1 VIFEDRYSTATERE
15 IIMDKDVFDYI
26 EEGDERPTN
35 RSGMVWNVLTALV
48 LLTAVVV
55 GVIFVIVL
63 INPNVGFN
71 PFPPPEMPIRA
82 AMDTPT
88 PTPKSVLPP
97 TWTPTASPIPVIPN
111 TPVPTNTPLPTQEEP
126 VEGEGDSESGS
137 GGDVDV
143 LGDMPVV
150 LHDGS
155 PQYIPAT
162 SFHPNSGCEWMGVAG
177 QVIDVNGAPVQGL
190 IVEVGGTLA
199 GENIGNPTVLQA
211 TGLATAY
218 GEAGFEVK
226 LADEPIDSSG
236 SIWIQVLDQAGLPLS
251 EQISF
256 FTFDDCDKNLIVI
269 YFKQIR

>member
-1 VIFEDRYSTATERE
+1 
-15 IIMDKDVFDYI
+15 MDKDVFDYI
-26 EEGDERPTN
+26 EEGEGETTSN
-35 RSGMVWNVLTALV
+35 RSGMVWNILTVLV
-48 LLTAVVV
+48 LLTAVCV
-55 GVIFVIVL
+55 GVVFLIVF
-63 INPNVGFN
+63 INPNIGIN
-71 PFPPPEMPIRA
+71 PFPPPTMPVRA
-82 AMDTPT
+82 ALDTPT

-97 TWTPTASPIPVIPN
+97 TWTPIASPAPVETS
-111 TPVPTNTPLPTQEEP
+111 TPVPTNTPLPTQEDAGESQ
-126 VEGEGDSESGS
+126 GEGDSGA
-137 GGDVDV
+137 GDDV
-143 LGDMPVV
+143 EIMGDMPVV

-162 SFHPNSGCEWMGVAG
+162 SFHPDFGCNWMGVAG

-226 LADEPIDSSG
+226 LSDEPIESSG
-236 SIWIQVLDQAGLPLS
+236 SVWIQVLDQAGLPLS
-251 EQISF
+251 ERISF
-256 FTFDDCDKNLIVI
+256 FTFEDCEKNLIII